1 MKFHNSVMDF
11 FAFSKNTP
19 KRQCISDYFD
29 IKMQNKSWFE
39 GTTTTPFIPLSQIWR
54 SPKFLSTRLGGHQTG
69 MINYTASKYTKF
81 NTT

>member
-1 MKFHNSVMDF
+1 MQFHNSVMDF

-39 GTTTTPFIPLSQIWR
+39 GTTTTPFIPQSQIWLDCEVDLHR
-54 SPKFLSTRLGGHQTG
+54 YPLQYRCDTLSIEPVTHRG
-69 MINYTASKYTKF
+69 
-81 NTT
+81 